1 MKLLVHDPS
10 AARRAQVRAALD
22 AAGHELVV
30 ADSLSVLTAAL
41 RTGGRPDAVLVSDAA
56 AVPALRE
63 AAGSRPTWIAVWAS
77 SDSQADA
84 ALEGGADD
92 VFLGVLD
99 GGDLNRRLLL
109 AQRKLTRDRDLRRL
123 QYLSKNPV
131 LRDPRTGALHPAAL
145 LSQVDH
151 AAARTARVGQGVA
164 LLALEARALG
174 FAPGVDLSPLLLQRA
189 LSALRPGD
197 AAAFTA
203 EQTLLIFFDGC
214 AADEA
219 LALSRRVVDAVTR
232 FPEAGSVAFE
242 AAAGL
247 AMQNPGSVARSGV
260 QLLGEAG
267 GALAQACLQGSR
279 DVVVASTGGARCVP
293 AQR

>member
-10 AARRAQVRAALD
+10 AARRAQVQAALN

-63 AAGSRPTWIAVWAS
+63 AAGPRPTWIAVWAS
-77 SDSQADA
+77 SDAQADA
-84 ALEGGADD
+84 ALEGGADE

-109 AQRKLTRDRDLRRL
+109 AQRKLSRDRDLRRL

-164 LLALEARALG
+164 LLALEARAMG
-174 FAPGVDLSPLLLQRA
+174 VAPSVDLSPLLLQRA

-219 LALSRRVVDAVTR
+219 LALSRRVVDAVTQ
-232 FPEAGSVAFE
+232 FPETGSIAFE